1 PYVTRDKINLQRD
14 YGLMGQEFWDGKI
27 LTVPY
32 VLSPHAWYYNKT
44 MLKEAGAPDPWAELN
59 GQLTWDD
66 MLTIAK
72 ATSHPAEGNRPQ
84 RWGIWLNY
92 TDIEYQLAGFIW
104 SNGGRAHDYTTM
116 KYTMDL
122 PKSVEAVQWVHDLLH
137 KHRVMLSLSQAKEL
151 SDAGLTHPFQNG
163 RAAMFENSTGQL
175 NPMSKVTDFEWDV
188 FPIPKVSKNG
198 PPPVTYT
205 SGDPNCV
212 NAATDKKDEA
222 WLFARWLA
230 GPTVQHLIGSTKLLT
245 PALIAASSDP
255 KGYAAPPP
263 DHIRVFSDVFKG
275 KVTRRFFHHE
285 SAQGLNIFRTWIGKA
300 FDGEIPVEQ
309 ALREATREA
318 NQIISWKTKPTFP
331 E

>member
-1 PYVTRDKINLQRD
+1 
-14 YGLMGQEFWDGKI
+14 
-27 LTVPY
+27 
-32 VLSPHAWYYNKT
+32 
-44 MLKEAGAPDPWAELN
+44 AGAPDPWAELN

-122 PKSVEAVQWVHDLLH
+122 PKSVEAVQWVHDLRH